1 MQNDSL
7 KFKIIFFI
15 VIFVFGGAVAFSY
28 FGAQQDFV
36 RPILAKDE
44 DEEDKEDKE
53 DEEDEEDDDD
63 DDRFEVIDT
72 NPDNNTAQKNETK
85 TITTKLSA
93 TVTQT
98 ATTTVRHDS
107 DGDGKYDDEDAHPTI
122 NEYFIVADD
131 NQNGIDD
138 QYE

>member
-7 KFKIIFFI
+7 KFKIIFLI

-36 RPILAKDE
+36 RPILAKE
-44 DEEDKEDKE
+44 
-53 DEEDEEDDDD
+53 EEDEEEEDDDDED

-72 NPDNNTAQKNETK
+72 NPDNNETQQNETK
-85 TITTKLSA
+85 TITTKLSD